1 MSKLIKYLNINKK
14 ILNLNNFFYLKFAL
28 LFFSVSL
35 LELIGF
41 SLIGSLIGLFYENNI
56 AGNDRAGINIVF
68 QKNLSLEIV
77 AIIVLIIFSLKGI
90 LYYYSNRSI
99 NYFVT
104 NTLYTLRKSILNSI
118 INTPPSMIDD
128 RNRNKLINKFI
139 RHCQIYCSS
148 FLFYSLK
155 STSDILT
162 ILTLGAL
169 LIYYNPSITI
179 FSILILL
186 IIAFF
191 YSKYLKNKIL
201 NISKSLANLHD
212 NYLSWIHDFNN
223 SLKETKIYNKINY
236 FSKNINSK
244 ALSISKLDFNYRNL
258 QLYPRIFIEIS
269 FVFLIVI
276 ILLLNKNQNVSSVF
290 IEKTSVFFLV
300 IIRILPI
307 INQLI
312 NQINEINYSLV
323 SVDEIQKNMNYKN
336 NSNLEDDLKNLKQLE
351 IKSFEVKNLSFSY
364 NEKKLLQNLNFSFT
378 KGELLGI
385 FGPSGSG
392 KTTLIN
398 LLMGF
403 INPQEGKI
411 LINNQELKTITNEW
425 QNSLAYIPQNV
436 CIIKSTIKENIVF
449 ENEESKIDEERFNYS
464 IEQSRLNDFVSN
476 LEKKYNTEVLEDGKN
491 LSGGQKQRIAIA
503 RAIYHNKN
511 ILIMDEPTSFLDQ
524 DLINS
529 FWEYVN
535 EIKSNY
541 SIILV
546 SHDLNLKKICD
557 KIIQL

>member
-1 MSKLIKYLNINKK
+1 ML
-14 ILNLNNFFYLKFAL
+14 
-28 LFFSVSL
+28 
-35 LELIGF
+35 
-41 SLIGSLIGLFYENNI
+41 
-56 AGNDRAGINIVF
+56 
-68 QKNLSLEIV
+68 
-77 AIIVLIIFSLKGI
+77 
-90 LYYYSNRSI
+90 
-99 NYFVT
+99 
-104 NTLYTLRKSILNSI
+104 
-118 INTPPSMIDD
+118 
-128 RNRNKLINKFI
+128 
-139 RHCQIYCSS
+139 
-148 FLFYSLK
+148 
-155 STSDILT
+155 
-162 ILTLGAL
+162 
-169 LIYYNPSITI
+169 
-179 FSILILL
+179 
-186 IIAFF
+186 FF
-191 YSKYLKNKIL
+191 YSNYLKKKIL

>member
-449 ENEESKIDEERFNYS
+449 DNEESKRDEVRFNYS
-464 IEQSRLNDFVSN
+464 IEHSRLNDFVSN
-476 LEKKYNTEVLEDGKN
+476 LENKYNTEVLEDGKN

>member
-476 LEKKYNTEVLEDGKN
+476 LENKYNTEVLEDGKN

>member
-1 MSKLIKYLNINKK
+1 MLFLQIW
-14 ILNLNNFFYLKFAL
+14 L
-28 LFFSVSL
+28 LEASL

-269 FVFLIVI
+269 FVILIVI

-323 SVDEIQKNMNYKN
+323 SVDEIQKSMNYKN

-385 FGPSGSG
+385 IGPSGSG

-476 LEKKYNTEVLEDGKN
+476 LENKYNTEVLEDGKN

>member
-191 YSKYLKNKIL
+191 LLK
-201 NISKSLANLHD
+201 
-212 NYLSWIHDFNN
+212 LS
-223 SLKETKIYNKINY
+223 
-236 FSKNINSK
+236 
-244 ALSISKLDFNYRNL
+244 
-258 QLYPRIFIEIS
+258 
-269 FVFLIVI
+269 
-276 ILLLNKNQNVSSVF
+276 
-290 IEKTSVFFLV
+290 
-300 IIRILPI
+300 
-307 INQLI
+307 
-312 NQINEINYSLV
+312 
-323 SVDEIQKNMNYKN
+323 
-336 NSNLEDDLKNLKQLE
+336 
-351 IKSFEVKNLSFSY
+351 
-364 NEKKLLQNLNFSFT
+364 
-378 KGELLGI
+378 
-385 FGPSGSG
+385 
-392 KTTLIN
+392 
-398 LLMGF
+398 
-403 INPQEGKI
+403 
-411 LINNQELKTITNEW
+411 
-425 QNSLAYIPQNV
+425 
-436 CIIKSTIKENIVF
+436 
-449 ENEESKIDEERFNYS
+449 
-464 IEQSRLNDFVSN
+464 
-476 LEKKYNTEVLEDGKN
+476 
-491 LSGGQKQRIAIA
+491 
-503 RAIYHNKN
+503 
-511 ILIMDEPTSFLDQ
+511 
-524 DLINS
+524 
-529 FWEYVN
+529 
-535 EIKSNY
+535 
-541 SIILV
+541 
-546 SHDLNLKKICD
+546 
-557 KIIQL
+557 

>member
-269 FVFLIVI
+269 FVILIVI

-323 SVDEIQKNMNYKN
+323 SVDEIQKSMNYKN

-385 FGPSGSG
+385 IGPSGSG

-476 LEKKYNTEVLEDGKN
+476 LENKYNTEVLEDGKN